1 MYAPLYSARPLSANM
16 AAAAVDIRTPFQM
29 PGKEIEAE
37 NPFTRENDIFEPLV
51 RDTNED
57 SPATRIKGLRAYV
70 TSDMRPDRQKESDRI
85 FGRTLPFQQSHESL
99 MRVGR
104 ALASATGHL
113 QTPATFFQDPRFK
126 DSFKIPEAWAD
137 RNDLYAAIGNQF
149 ANKERSDFQHIIT
162 HEQTIFNERMKDPN
176 ALMQAIVNAATRK
189 SISLEDR
196 ILLDHAEIPHASIRK
211 VNAALNILKGES
223 PTAIKADREAY
234 NIEENAGNTD
244 LSTIGGKTAPGLS
257 RKNGWGAVRIETEQA
272 DRLADILAD
281 DKLARQ
287 IFLEFA
293 AMAGRTRRQEMQGDD
308 ASDTAV
314 KSIKES
320 WSNLFDKTL
329 ARWILDNPLS
339 EKWKNADI
347 PDSENATLISDRRNA
362 FRHALRQAYEAGYAQ
377 QDEAIMKDASWGTS
391 IARLPVHAA
400 NLAAGTVGWLSR
412 FPAALELA
420 DIYSKSVDE
429 AADNIYKAD
438 PTNMEA
444 SWWERKGVP
453 SAQAGIS
460 AAAIVGSGALLKGAA
475 SLTSSRFAPELAKR
489 VAGSRWLSYGANF
502 AEGVTSEV
510 LEELIQTGGQESM
523 ELVGMVHDRQK
534 KESLKQL
541 KEAFTSAEWWAGN
554 IGMNSVFAMTGYRG
568 SRSKVPYHLTEKLT
582 QLGLSKEKA
591 ASVTASVQDAIA
603 AGESEKQIAARI
615 TKAVLDQ
622 QSATPER
629 TEQGMMKTSL
639 DTLRQRRLED
649 AAASGVRDIIIKEY
663 GLSDMQRNA
672 DGTVTFKMLGKDAE
686 GNPTMEEK
694 SMTEQELNSWLL
706 SSAAE
711 RITDEILTTQK
722 LVRGEQL
729 SQAAIYRKGKKSP
742 FTRIAFLH
750 DAPAEVLAA
759 LKGRETFD
767 HRSIAIMGQYVMK
780 EITRR
785 MQAGETPEQA
795 AAAPFGNTGLTL
807 GQVYGTQRDFAQ
819 RVSIALKKKE
829 IDSPNEAESAAFMV
843 PGETLGDTVLF
854 LARGEVNPSDIA
866 HEWMEGFARARYE
879 SDPEAWQSRLD
890 ALDRELLSRGV
901 ISESIFTEP
910 PGSRSDMQYI
920 EALTDLSTRSWLS
933 NHESFDLTPEAH
945 DLLEDVVDDLGA
957 IQGGLAFADE
967 LSAFLDS
974 QEAKDSLGGSVDSI
988 RDLLAEAG
996 LQLTDLIKE
1005 AAASVP
1011 TSAAE
1016 FITAHRKR
1024 IAAQISGL
1032 ADQIEN
1038 PAPPPPAP
1046 PADAEIPESV
1056 VGVSGVTQKDVDSLN
1071 NINPETGTLI
1081 VAPPAATVSVT
1092 APKGAGRSLVG
1103 GQAHK
1108 MPNRTIQGTARMQD
1122 ISIPSNLADTDWE
1135 MLKDAALF
1143 DPDAD
1148 GPIVLYRH
1156 KSGKLELIGNL
1167 TGYARVR
1174 ALGQP
1179 VAHVSVYEVNDK
1191 HNRSWANDQSRIA
1204 KIKSGAASAAE
1215 IISYVQ
1221 SHKLSRAQARK
1232 ANLIPRDHN
1241 GKEYPSSRAAWLLL
1255 DNASKD
1261 TLSHLKSGTIT
1272 TREALSSIADKV
1284 DTLDVE
1290 AEARR
1295 TSSFSIRRKSQR
1307 RYSGIDSLRN
1317 EQLYTSLQETVQQ
1330 YNREFSSLLSSPGG
1344 KTPQKLIVA
1353 ATRALAFRKAVFA
1366 VLPKEARPWL
1376 TLSDMDKEL
1385 QALTEAAINPL
1396 QDLSNNTPGWT
1407 PAEVQRYNE
1416 LVTQARRQDFIA
1428 SRLASR
1434 TASLLKATA
1443 RSMEAYLCREM
1454 IDTARKAFQVI
1465 MPKEQPSGKE
1475 RRGLTDS
1482 TTFTKAKAFYDMMF
1496 WSDDKR
1502 EKELNAIDQE
1512 LMEADADAAVDL
1524 QVRRNA
1530 ITLFGALES
1539 AGYTQTKL
1547 AVNQFLNFIDTGR
1560 AKWEEML
1567 HQERRENRA
1576 RQILI
1581 AKAHPKVDKALTDK
1595 LEADLSTLSQLGRTA
1610 QSYMNPVQLLDT
1622 LSEVPEI
1629 GPYFAQLRDDLS
1641 QSLDATT
1648 LQIQQ
1653 AHLKADAA
1661 LDAILGNEGKSR
1673 IVRDMARAKFIVASN
1688 QRKPTGIKR
1697 KGVMQYAKYK
1707 FTQAQVEELASL
1719 LENQMMDDFEELAM
1733 KALQKAGTE
1742 DEMLGAYPHEEA
1754 VRKALE
1760 HIQKDSYKGGDIYI
1774 ELETA
1779 RDTLHAAE
1787 LELSP
1792 QQAANIVLMSDQP
1805 SYGNKYDEQGN
1816 MVERGVFDKQ
1826 GFTDEVL
1833 DKLEAFAGP
1842 QLMEY
1847 FRWKRDFLN
1856 ETGLFEAYEQYMG
1869 IPFPKEEDYWP
1880 GNFDSPTSVPN
1891 MDALTTTYIQGGTYQ
1906 MTVKR
1911 RRHNSEP
1918 KLGISADEAWSHAIA
1933 QHYTYINLSPI
1944 TRQLR
1949 NLLRDQETITRLDHI
1964 AGRTVRSN
1972 LQLAP
1977 NFLDGMPAVQ
1987 LVAER
1992 DANRISSRWLA
2003 SKASQVL
2010 TLATNT
2016 LLRNFTTIANFAIN
2030 AKHSNLKNIG
2040 TMLPTMLGVGGP
2052 MTPASIQKLPSMQ
2065 IRHNRE
2071 SLTRRAQ
2078 SLGENQKQTPLAY
2091 ASVLGKFLI
2100 EKADFYGNAFSMATL
2115 YNNEYKAARQELHD
2129 QKGPNLTPEYDA
2141 AAHKLAERAVSTALH
2156 QFAQPL
2162 EVTDKP
2168 LNAQIS
2174 TAARSAMAFMKSEVY
2189 VKLAGF
2195 TMSAKRELS
2204 KIPVGASPTQ
2214 RAIGRYKAAKAFIK
2228 PLWATGLTT
2237 QSVNMIIAAYMGN
2250 APDMDDEDY
2259 LEWLTIN
2266 AIIALTGVGGYINAV
2281 PFIGEGINETIYQ
2294 ITGTKYFATF
2304 ADTGLQFLTI
2314 QDLRNFA
2321 NLTKENAGTGQ
2332 KVYAAANASRYL
2344 GTLANFISH
2353 KSPAVSLTAEILTG
2367 INAAA
2372 NFVRPFLARWKNE
2385 DSKKQKGKKKTSLDL
2400 KNRKPTKTTL
2410 LKKDK

>member
-1 MYAPLYSARPLSANM
+1 MSAPLYSARPLSANM

-29 PGKEIEAE
+29 PGQEIEVE
-37 NPFTRENDIFEPLV
+37 NPFTRENDIFSPLV
-51 RDTNED
+51 QDANED
-57 SPATRIKGLRAYV
+57 THTTRIKGLRAYV

-85 FGRTLPFQQSHESL
+85 FGRTLPFVQNHDSL
-99 MRVGR
+99 LRVGR

-113 QTPATFFQDPRFK
+113 QTPASFFQDPRFK
-126 DSFKIPEAWAD
+126 DAFKLPEAWAT

-149 ANKERSDFQHIIT
+149 ANKERTDFQHIIT

-211 VNAALNILKGES
+211 VNAALNLLKGES

-244 LSTIGGKTAPGLS
+244 LASIDGDAAPGFN
-257 RKNGWGAVRIETEQA
+257 RKNGWGAVRVDIEQA
-272 DRLADILAD
+272 DRLADILED
-281 DKLARQ
+281 DKIARQ
-287 IFLEFA
+287 IFIEFA
-293 AMAGRTRRQEMQGDD
+293 AMAGRNRRKEVQGEDT
-308 ASDTAV
+308 ADTAV
-314 KSIKES
+314 KSLKES

-339 EKWKNADI
+339 EAWKNADI
-347 PDSENATLISDRRNA
+347 PDDANSTLISDRRNA
-362 FRHALRQAYEAGYAQ
+362 FRHAIRQAYEAGYAQ
-377 QDEAIMKDASWGTS
+377 QDDAIMKDASWGTS
-391 IARLPVHAA
+391 IARLPVHVA
-400 NLAAGTVGWLSR
+400 NLTAGTVGWLNKVT
-412 FPAALELA
+412 AGTEIA
-420 DIYSKSVDE
+420 DIYSRSVDE
-429 AADNIYKAD
+429 AADNIFKSD

-453 SAQAGIS
+453 MAQAGIS
-460 AAAIVGSGALLKGAA
+460 GAAIAGSGAILKGAA

-489 VAGSRWLSYGANF
+489 VAGSRWLTYGANF

-510 LEELIQTGGQESM
+510 LEELIQAGGQESM
-523 ELVGMVHDRQK
+523 ELVGMVNDRQK

-554 IGMNSVFAMTGYRG
+554 IGMNSVFALTGYRG
-568 SRSKVPYHLTEKLT
+568 SRSKVPYQLTEKLT
-582 QLGLSKEKA
+582 SLGLSKEKA
-591 ASVTASVQDAIA
+591 AAVTTSIQDAIA
-603 AGESEKQIAARI
+603 AGEPSEKIAARI
-615 TKAVLDQ
+615 TNAVLDQ
-622 QSATPER
+622 QAASPEK
-629 TEQGMMKTSL
+629 TEKGMIKTAL
-639 DTLRQRRLED
+639 DTLRLRRLED
-649 AAASGVRDIIIKEY
+649 AAASGVRDILIKES

-672 DGTVTFKMLGKDAE
+672 DGTVTFKVLGKDAE

-694 SMTEQELNSWLL
+694 SMTDQELNSWLL

-711 RITDEILTTQK
+711 RITEEILTTQK

-729 SQAAIYRKGKKSP
+729 TQAAINRKGKKSP
-742 FTRIAFLH
+742 FSRVAFLH

-767 HRSIAIMGQYVMK
+767 HRSLAIMGQYCMK

-785 MQAGETPEQA
+785 MSAGETPEQA
-795 AAAPFGNTGLTL
+795 AAAPFGKTGLSL
-807 GQVYGTQRDFAQ
+807 GQVYRSQRDFAQ
-819 RVSIALKKKE
+819 RVSIAIKKKE
-829 IDSPNEAESAAFMV
+829 ISTPEEAESAAFML
-843 PGETLGDTVLF
+843 PGETLGDTVLL

-901 ISESIFTEP
+901 TSQSIFTEP

-920 EALTDLSTRSWLS
+920 EALTDLSTRAWLTD
-933 NHESFDLTPEAH
+933 HEAFDLTPEAH

-967 LSAFLDS
+967 LSTFLSS
-974 QEAKDSLGGSVDSI
+974 QEAKDALGESADYI

-1005 AAASVP
+1005 AADSVP
-1011 TSAAE
+1011 KTAAD

-1024 IAAQISGL
+1024 ITAQIAGL

-1056 VGVSGVTQKDVDSLN
+1056 SGVPDLTQKDVDSIN
-1071 NINPETGTLI
+1071 NIDPEAGTLI
-1081 VAPPAATVSVT
+1081 VAPPNATASVT

-1122 ISIPSNLADTDWE
+1122 ISLPSNLADVDWE
-1135 MLKDAALF
+1135 RMKDTALT

-1148 GPIVLYRH
+1148 GPVIVYRH

-1167 TGYARVR
+1167 TGYARAR
-1174 ALGQP
+1174 ALSQP
-1179 VAHVSVYEVNDK
+1179 VAHVTVYDVNDR

-1221 SHKLSRAQARK
+1221 SHKLNRSQARK

-1241 GKEYPSSRAAWLLL
+1241 GKESPSSRAAWLLL
-1255 DNASKD
+1255 NNASKD
-1261 TLSHLKSGTIT
+1261 TISHIKSGTIT
-1272 TREALSSIADKV
+1272 TREALSTIADKV
-1284 DTLDVE
+1284 DTIEVE
-1290 AEARR
+1290 ADAQR
-1295 TSSFSIRRKSQR
+1295 TSSFSIRRKSTR

-1317 EQLYTSLQETVQQ
+1317 EQLYKSLQETVLQ
-1330 YNREFSSLLSSPGG
+1330 YNREFSALLSSPGG

-1353 ATRALAFRKAVFA
+1353 ATRALSFRKAIFA
-1366 VLPKEARPWL
+1366 VLPPEARPWL
-1376 TLSDMDKEL
+1376 SLSDMDNEL

-1396 QDLSNNTPGWT
+1396 RDLPNNTPGWT

-1454 IDTARKAFQVI
+1454 IESARKAFQVI

-1482 TTFTKAKAFYDMMF
+1482 TTFTKAKAFYEMMF
-1496 WSDDKR
+1496 WTDEQR
-1502 EKELNAIDQE
+1502 EKELNAIDKE
-1512 LMEADADAAVDL
+1512 LMEADSDTAADL
-1524 QVRRNA
+1524 QARRNA

-1547 AVNQFLNFIDTGR
+1547 AVNQFLSFIDTGR
-1560 AKWEEML
+1560 AKWEEKL
-1567 HQERRENRA
+1567 HQERRENRE

-1581 AKAHPKVDKALTDK
+1581 AKAHPKVDKALADK
-1595 LEADLSTLSQLGRTA
+1595 IEANLNEWIKLGRTA
-1610 QSYMNPVQLLDT
+1610 QGYMNPVQILDT
-1622 LSEVPEI
+1622 LSEIPEI
-1629 GPYFAQLRDDLS
+1629 GPYFAKLRDDLS
-1641 QSLDATT
+1641 QALDTAT
-1648 LQIQQ
+1648 LKIQK
-1653 AHLKADAA
+1653 ANLDADAA
-1661 LDAILGNEGKSR
+1661 LDEILGVEGQSN
-1673 IVRDMARAKFIVASN
+1673 IARDMARSKFIVASN
-1688 QRKPTGIKR
+1688 QRKPTGVKR
-1697 KGVMQYAKYK
+1697 KGIIQYAKYK
-1707 FTQAQVEELASL
+1707 FTQAQVEDLAGL
-1719 LENQMMDDFEELAM
+1719 LESDQMEAFDELIM
-1733 KALQKAGTE
+1733 KNLQKAGTQ
-1742 DEMLGAYPHEEA
+1742 DEMQGTYPHEEA
-1754 VRKALE
+1754 VQKALE
-1760 HIQKDSYKGGDIYI
+1760 HIQKDTYKGGDIYI
-1774 ELETA
+1774 EIETG
-1779 RDTLHAAE
+1779 RDTLHATE
-1787 LELSP
+1787 LELTP
-1792 QQAANIVLMSDQP
+1792 QQAANIVLMAEQP

-1826 GFTDEVL
+1826 GFTDDVL

-1842 QLMEY
+1842 QLMAY
-1847 FRWKRDFLN
+1847 FRWKRDYLN
-1856 ETGLFEAYEQYMG
+1856 ETGLFEAYEEYMG
-1869 IPFPKEEDYWP
+1869 IPFPKEEEYWP
-1880 GNFDSPTSVPN
+1880 GEFDSPSSVPS
-1891 MDALTTTYIQGGTYQ
+1891 MDALTTSYIQGGTYQ

-1918 KLGISADEAWSHAIA
+1918 KLGISADAAWKHAIS
-1933 QHYTYINLSPI
+1933 QHYTYIYLSPI

-1964 AGRTVRSN
+1964 VGRTVRSN

-1977 NFLDGMPAVQ
+1977 NVLDGMPAVQ

-1992 DANRISSRWLA
+1992 EANSMASRWFGA
-2003 SKASQVL
+2003 KASQIL
-2010 TLATNT
+2010 TGATAT
-2016 LLRNFTTIANFAIN
+2016 IIRNATTVANFAIN
-2030 AKHSNLKNIG
+2030 AKHSYIKNIG
-2040 TMLPTMLGVGGP
+2040 NMMLSLVGKGGP
-2052 MTPASIQKLPSMQ
+2052 MTPASIQKLPAMQ

-2078 SLGENQKQTPLAY
+2078 SLEEDQKQTSL
-2091 ASVLGKFLI
+2091 SLVNVWGKTLI
-2100 EKADFYGNAFSMATL
+2100 EKADFYGNALAMASL
-2115 YNNEYKAARQELHD
+2115 YNLEYKAARQELHD
-2129 QKGPNLTPEYDA
+2129 QKGPNLTPEDDA
-2141 AAHKLAERAVSTALH
+2141 AARQAAERAVSTALH
-2156 QFAQPL
+2156 EFAQPL
-2162 EVTDKP
+2162 EVVDKP

-2174 TAARSAMAFMKSEVY
+2174 TAARSALTFMKSEAF

-2195 TMSAKRELS
+2195 TMSAKRELT
-2204 KIPVGASPTQ
+2204 KIPVGATPTQ
-2214 RAIGRYKAAKAFIK
+2214 RNIGRYKAATAFIK
-2228 PLWATGLTT
+2228 PMWASGMTI
-2237 QSVNMIIAAYMGN
+2237 QAVNMMIAAVMGN
-2250 APDMDDEDY
+2250 APDIDDDDY
-2259 LEWLTIN
+2259 LEWLGIN
-2266 AIIALTGVGGYINAV
+2266 AVIALTGVGGYINAI
-2281 PFIGEGINETIYQ
+2281 PFIGESVNEALYE

-2304 ADTGLQFLTI
+2304 ADTGLQFITI
-2314 QDLRNFA
+2314 QDMRNFR
-2321 NLTKENAGTGQ
+2321 NIFKENSGAGQ
-2332 KVYAAANASRYL
+2332 KVYATANASRYA
-2344 GTLANFISH
+2344 GTMANFLSH
-2353 KSPAVSLTAEILTG
+2353 KNPGVAITAEVFTG
-2367 INAAA
+2367 INALF
-2372 NFVRPFLARWKNE
+2372 NLVRPLLARWKNE
-2385 DSKKQKGKKKTSLDL
+2385 DRKKQKGKKKTSLDL
-2400 KNRKPTKTTL
+2400 KNRKPTRTTL